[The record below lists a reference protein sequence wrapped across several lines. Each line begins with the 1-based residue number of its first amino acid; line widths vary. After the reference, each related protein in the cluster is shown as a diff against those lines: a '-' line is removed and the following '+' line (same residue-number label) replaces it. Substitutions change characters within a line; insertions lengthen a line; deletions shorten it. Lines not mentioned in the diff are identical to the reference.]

1 MDNVPTCS
9 VLVQL
14 AVSILYFS
22 IIRINRFSCLWRMSQ
37 TPDQGHRGGNATV
50 FPYRAGAV
58 RTFAGQ
64 FENAMTGVPRV
75 CRKQF
80 FLIRTNRQQQ
90 RPTSSHNGLQIVQSG
105 LYRHYIYGLKRSLN
119 SKGTFVSQKLCLLR
133 NELSKHTI
141 QLILWTRKEKFVKII
156 TVHIN
161 KCINNIRN

>member
-9 VLVQL
+9 VQVEL
-14 AVSILYFS
+14 AVSILYVS

-50 FPYRAGAV
+50 FPYRAGAL

-64 FENAMTGVPRV
+64 FENAMTGVARV

-90 RPTSSHNGLQIVQSG
+90 RPTSSHNVLQIVQSG
-105 LYRHYIYGLKRSLN
+105 LYRHYY
-119 SKGTFVSQKLCLLR
+119 
-133 NELSKHTI
+133 
-141 QLILWTRKEKFVKII
+141 LWTQVIPKFERYICFSKAMLTSKRII
-156 TVHIN
+156 
-161 KCINNIRN
+161 